1 MASLSDISVANIF
14 KGIILDSFM
23 KDGFINSPLRPPP
36 PQNFGERAKDFVIK
50 HKKIL
55 ITTAAT
61 ITGLILGPVVIG
73 GVVGALGFGEAGIA
87 AGSVAAWL
95 MSLHRGTVAAGSLV
109 AILQSIGAAGLG
121 IGGVIATGLG
131 GGIFASAI
139 AKALL
144 NILESNAEGL
154 AELEEYVS
162 ITDDNND
169 DTTDTEKSNK
179 TLPTKVIF
187 KMKPQLL
194 NSNEKLKSFFKG
206 FDLAQQVAKDK
217 TRQFEFWV
225 VSDNEPCINDTTC
238 LNKHLVDTYGAD
250 NVTLG
255 PGSYFLKLTD

>member
-1 MASLSDISVANIF
+1 M
-14 KGIILDSFM
+14 
-23 KDGFINSPLRPPP
+23 
-36 PQNFGERAKDFVIK
+36 
-50 HKKIL
+50 L
-55 ITTAAT
+55 ITTTAT
-61 ITGLILGPVVIG
+61 IAGFALGPVVIGGVVG

-87 AGSVAAWL
+87 AGSIAAWL

-121 IGGVIATGLG
+121 IGGVIATG
-131 GGIFASAI
+131 IFASAI
-139 AKALL
+139 ATALL
-144 NILESNAEGL
+144 HILESNAEGL

-225 VSDNEPCINDTTC
+225 VSNNESCINDTTC

-255 PGSYFLKLTD
+255 PGSYFLKLAD